1 MRVIIAGAGPAGM
14 VVARTLADRGHEVV
28 VLEKRDVPGG
38 KVSAWQDAD
47 GDWIESGLHVFFG
60 AYHNLLGFLEQYG
73 LGDTFSWKPAE
84 MIFASERHGL
94 AGIRFVP
101 WLPTPLNGLAGVAAF
116 KPLTLGDKLRMGLG
130 LIRPIFGDQRYVD
143 EQDNESYASWHLRHG
158 MGQRSLDEVMHTMA
172 LALNFQ
178 RADKVSAKLA
188 LTAMLHFAHEK
199 TAPMMALVKG
209 SPDTKIWRPL
219 IKQLEGLGGRVEL
232 GRKVTQIIHD
242 PVSNQVQGFLLDD
255 GSTITGDL
263 YVSAMPVHNLRKVLP
278 DSMRA
283 MPTFADLRHLKGS
296 PVITMQLF
304 FDRQIAGVDN
314 LLFSAGTHLS
324 VYADMAMVAPEY
336 HRGGKS
342 IMQFVVAPAEELI
355 KLPDD
360 ELVQFVMSEF
370 TRLHPIAREARLLKH
385 TIVRIP
391 NSVYQA
397 LPGVDKYRP
406 DQATPVGNF
415 FLAGDYTRQHF
426 LASIEGATISG
437 KQCVDRITEAFARGG
452 ITLATEAVPTHA

>member
-14 VVARTLADRGHEVV
+14 VVARTMVDRGHEVV

-60 AYHNLLGFLEQYG
+60 AYHNLLGFLDQYG
-73 LGDTFSWKPAE
+73 LGDTFNWKPAE

-94 AGIRFVP
+94 AGISFVP
-101 WLPTPLNGLAGVAAF
+101 WLPTPLNGLAGVAKF
-116 KPLTLGDKLRMGLG
+116 QPLTLGDKLRMGLG
-130 LIRPIFGDQRYVD
+130 LIRPIFGDQAYVD
-143 EQDNESYASWHLRHG
+143 QQDDESYASWHLRHG

-199 TAPMMALVKG
+199 NAPKMALVKG
-209 SPDTKIWRPL
+209 SPDTNIWRPL
-219 IKQLEGLGGRVEL
+219 IGQIEALGGKVEL
-232 GRKVTQIIHD
+232 GRKVTSIEHD
-242 PVSNQVQGFLLDD
+242 PLSNKVTGFLLDD
-255 GSTITGDL
+255 GSTITGDV

-278 DSMRA
+278 DSLRA
-283 MPTFADLRHLKGS
+283 DPYFDNLKHLKGS
-296 PVITMQLF
+296 PVITLQLF
-304 FDRQIAGVDN
+304 FDRRIAGVDN

-336 HRGGKS
+336 HNGNKS

-360 ELVQFVMSEF
+360 ELVRFVMDEF
-370 TRLHPIAREARLLKH
+370 TRLHPIAREATLLKH

-397 LPGVDKYRP
+397 RPGVDKYRP
-406 DQATPVGNF
+406 DQATPLDNF
-415 FLAGDYTRQHF
+415 FLAGDFTRQHF
-426 LASIEGATISG
+426 LASIEGATISA
-437 KQCVDRITEAFARGG
+437 KQCVDRITAAMARGAISPSG
-452 ITLATEAVPTHA
+452 MLSTAD

>member
-1 MRVIIAGAGPAGM
+1 MRVIIAGAGPAGF
-14 VVARTLADRGHEVV
+14 VVARTLVERGHEVV
-28 VLEKRDVPGG
+28 LLEKREVPGG

-47 GDWIESGLHVFFG
+47 GDWVESGLHVFFG
-60 AYHNLLGFLEQYG
+60 AYHNLLGFLDRYG
-73 LGDTFSWKPAE
+73 LGDTFNWKPAE

-101 WLPTPLNGLAGVAAF
+101 WLPTPLNGLAGVAGF
-116 KPLTLGDKLRMGLG
+116 KPLSLGDKLRMGLG
-130 LIRPIFGDQRYVD
+130 LMWPIFGDQAYVD
-143 EQDNESYASWHLRHG
+143 QQDDETYAAWHLRHG

-172 LALNFQ
+172 LALNFL
-178 RADKVSAKLA
+178 RADQVSAKLP

-199 TAPMMALVKG
+199 RAPMMALVKG
-209 SPDTKIWRPL
+209 SPDVNIWRPL
-219 IKQLEGLGGRVEL
+219 IRQIEGLGGQVLLGKKVAQIAYDPASNRV
-232 GRKVTQIIHD
+232 T
-242 PVSNQVQGFLLDD
+242 GFVLDD
-255 GSTITGDL
+255 GSTISGDI
-263 YVSAMPVHNLRKVLP
+263 YISAMPVHSLRKVLP
-278 DSMRA
+278 AS
-283 MPTFADLRHLKGS
+283 LRQLEYFDNLKHLKGA
-296 PVITMQLF
+296 PVITLQLF

-336 HRGGKS
+336 HQAGRS
-342 IMQFVVAPAEELI
+342 IMQFVVAPAAELI
-355 KLPDD
+355 RLPDAD
-360 ELVQFVMSEF
+360 LIRFVMDEF
-370 TRLHPIAREARLLKH
+370 VRLHPVAREARLLKH

-406 DQATPVGNF
+406 DQASPVSNL

-437 KQCVDRITEAFARGG
+437 LRCVDRITAAAAAGKL
-452 ITLATEAVPTHA
+452 TLAPRELVS

>member
-1 MRVIIAGAGPAGM
+1 
-14 VVARTLADRGHEVV
+14 VARTLIDRGHDVV
-28 VLEKRDVPGG
+28 LLEKRDVPGG

-47 GDWIESGLHVFFG
+47 GDWVESGLHVFFG
-60 AYHNLLGFLEQYG
+60 AYHNLLGFLDRYG
-73 LGDTFSWKPAE
+73 LGDTFNWKPAE

-94 AGIRFVP
+94 AGISFVP
-101 WLPTPLNGLAGVAAF
+101 WLPTPLNGLAGVAKF

-130 LIRPIFGDQRYVD
+130 LMRPIFGDQRYVD
-143 EQDNESYASWHLRHG
+143 EQDDQSYAAWHLRHG

-199 TAPMMALVKG
+199 NAPKMALVKG
-209 SPDTKIWRPL
+209 SPDTNIWRPL
-219 IKQLEGLGGRVEL
+219 IAQIEALGGRVEL
-232 GRKVTQIIHD
+232 GRKVTQILYD
-242 PVSNQVQGFLLDD
+242 EAANRVGGFELEGGEVVS
-255 GSTITGDL
+255 GDV
-263 YVSAMPVHNLRKVLP
+263 YVSAMPVHSLRKVIPPGLRRFP
-278 DSMRA
+278 YFD
-283 MPTFADLRHLKGS
+283 DLKHLKGS

-336 HRGGKS
+336 HNGGKS
-342 IMQFVVAPAEELI
+342 IMQFVVAPAAELI
-355 KLPDD
+355 NLPDD
-360 ELVQFVMSEF
+360 ELVAFVMEEF
-370 TRLHPIAREARLLKH
+370 RRLHPVAREAQLLKH

-406 DQATPVGNF
+406 DQASPVLNF
-415 FLAGDYTRQHF
+415 FLAGDYTQQHF
-426 LASIEGATISG
+426 LASIEGATISARR
-437 KQCVDRITEAFARGG
+437 CVERIEAA
-452 ITLATEAVPTHA
+452 LASGALAPAAEALAVD

>member
-1 MRVIIAGAGPAGM
+1 M
-14 VVARTLADRGHEVV
+14 VVARTLAERGHEVV

-38 KVSAWQDAD
+38 KVSAWRDAD
-47 GDWIESGLHVFFG
+47 GDWVESGLHVFFG
-60 AYHNLLGFLEQYG
+60 AYHNLLAFLDRCG
-73 LGDTFSWKPAE
+73 LGDTFNWKPAE

-94 AGIRFVP
+94 AGISFVP
-101 WLPTPLNGLAGVAAF
+101 WLPTPLNGLAGVAKF
-116 KPLTLGDKLRMGLG
+116 TPLTLGDKLRMGLG

-143 EQDNESYASWHLRHG
+143 QQDDQSYAAWHLRHG

-178 RADKVSAKLA
+178 RADRVSAKLA

-199 TAPMMALVKG
+199 NAPKMALVKG
-209 SPDTKIWRPL
+209 SPDVNIWRPL
-219 IKQLEGLGGRVEL
+219 IGQIERLGGQVLL
-232 GRKVTQIIHD
+232 GRRVAAIDHD
-242 PVSNQVQGFLLDD
+242 AEANTVRGFVLDD
-255 GSTITGDL
+255 GSTITGDV
-263 YVSAMPVHNLRKVLP
+263 YVSAMPVHSLRKVLP
-278 DSMRA
+278 DSLRA
-283 MPTFADLRHLKGS
+283 FDYFDNLKHLKGS

-336 HRGGKS
+336 HNGGKS
-342 IMQFVVAPAEELI
+342 IMQFVVAPAEQLI
-355 KLPDD
+355 SLPDD
-360 ELVQFVMSEF
+360 ELVRFVMDEF
-370 TRLHPIAREARLLKH
+370 TRLHPIAREATLLKH

-397 LPGVDKYRP
+397 LPGVDRYRP
-406 DQATPVGNF
+406 DQASPVGNL

-437 KQCVDRITEAFARGG
+437 LRCVERIDAAFARGD
-452 ITLATEAVPTHA
+452 LVPSGEMVA

>member
-14 VVARTLADRGHEVV
+14 VVARTLAERGHEVV

-60 AYHNLLGFLEQYG
+60 AYHNLLGFLKHVG
-73 LGDTFSWKPAE
+73 LDDTFNWKPAE
-84 MIFASERHGL
+84 MTFASEQHGL
-94 AGIRFVP
+94 AGIQFVP
-101 WLPTPLNGLAGVAAF
+101 WLPTPLNGLAGVVKF

-130 LIRPIFGDQRYVD
+130 LIRPIFGDQSYVD
-143 EQDNESYASWHLRHG
+143 QQDNETYASWHLRHG

-199 TAPMMALVKG
+199 QAPMMALVKG
-209 SPDTKIWRPL
+209 SPDINIWRPL
-219 IKQLEGLGGRVEL
+219 IGQIEALGGRVEL
-232 GRKVTQIIHD
+232 GRKVTMIEHD
-242 PVSNQVQGFLLDD
+242 PLSNQVTGFRLDD
-255 GSTITGDL
+255 GSLITGDA
-263 YVSAMPVHNLRKVLP
+263 YVSAMPVHNLRKVIP
-278 DSMRA
+278 DSLREYDY
-283 MPTFADLRHLKGS
+283 FANLKQLKGS
-296 PVITMQLF
+296 PVITLQLF

-336 HRGGKS
+336 HNGGKS
-342 IMQFVVAPAEELI
+342 IMQFVVAPADELI
-355 KLPDD
+355 KLPDA
-360 ELVQFVMSEF
+360 ELVAFVMEEF
-370 TRLHPIAREARLLKH
+370 RRLHPIAREAQLLKH

-406 DQATPVGNF
+406 DQASPVPNL
-415 FLAGDYTRQHF
+415 FLAGDFTQQHF
-426 LASIEGATISG
+426 LASIEGATISA
-437 KQCVDRITEAFARGG
+437 KRCVDRITDALARGELAPTVEAFGAY
-452 ITLATEAVPTHA
+452 

>member
-1 MRVIIAGAGPAGM
+1 MRIIIAGAGPAGF
-14 VVARTLADRGHEVV
+14 VVARTLVERGHEVV
-28 VLEKRDVPGG
+28 LLEKRDVPGG

-60 AYHNLLGFLEQYG
+60 AYHNLLDFLNRHG
-73 LGDTFSWKPAE
+73 LSDTFNWKPAE

-94 AGIRFVP
+94 AGISFVP
-101 WLPTPLNGLAGVAAF
+101 WLPVPLNGLAGVAKF
-116 KPLTLGDKLRMGLG
+116 TPLTLGDKLRMGLG
-130 LIRPIFGDQRYVD
+130 LLRPIFGDQAYVD
-143 EQDNESYASWHLRHG
+143 QQDEETYASWHLRHG
-158 MGQRSLDEVMHTMA
+158 MGQRSLDEVMHTMS
-172 LALNFQ
+172 LALNFL
-178 RADKVSAKLA
+178 RADKVSAKLP

-199 TAPMMALVKG
+199 QAPMMALVKG
-209 SPDTKIWRPL
+209 SPDTNIWRPL
-219 IKQLEGLGGRVEL
+219 IRQIEGLGGRVEL
-232 GRKVTQIIHD
+232 GRKVAGIEYD
-242 PVSNQVQGFLLDD
+242 EANNRVSGFLMDD
-255 GSTITGDL
+255 GSTVTGDV
-263 YVSAMPVHNLRKVLP
+263 YVSAMPVHSLRKVLP
-278 DSMRA
+278 AS
-283 MPTFADLRHLKGS
+283 LRKLEYFDNLKHLKGA

-336 HRGGKS
+336 HNGGRS

-355 KLPDD
+355 RLPDD
-360 ELVQFVMSEF
+360 ELVRFVMDEF
-370 TRLHPIAREARLLKH
+370 VRLHPVAREARLLKH

-406 DQATPVGNF
+406 DQASPVSNL

-437 KQCVDRITEAFARGG
+437 RRCVDRITEALARGV
-452 ITLATEAVPTHA
+452 IAPAREVIAAD

>member
-1 MRVIIAGAGPAGM
+1 MRVVIAGAGPAGM
-14 VVARTLADRGHEVV
+14 VVARTLAGRGHEVV

-38 KVSAWQDAD
+38 KVSAWRDAD
-47 GDWIESGLHVFFG
+47 GDWVESGLHVFFG
-60 AYHNLLGFLEQYG
+60 AYHNLLGFLNEHG
-73 LGDTFSWKPAE
+73 LGDTFNWKPAE

-94 AGIRFVP
+94 AGISFVP
-101 WLPTPLNGLAGVAAF
+101 WLPTPLNGLAGVARF
-116 KPLTLGDKLRMGLG
+116 TPLTLGDKLRMGLG
-130 LIRPIFGDQRYVD
+130 LLRPIFGDQAYVD
-143 EQDNESYASWHLRHG
+143 QQDDQSYAAWHLRHG

-178 RADKVSAKLA
+178 RADRVSAKLA

-199 TAPMMALVKG
+199 DAPRMALVKG
-209 SPDTKIWRPL
+209 SPDTNIWRPL
-219 IKQLEGLGGRVEL
+219 IGQLEGLGGQVLL
-232 GRKVTQIIHD
+232 GRKVAAMRYDGLANEI
-242 PVSNQVQGFLLDD
+242 QGFVLDD
-255 GSTITGDL
+255 GSLITGDV
-263 YVSAMPVHNLRKVLP
+263 YVSAMPVHSLRKALP
-278 DSMRA
+278 DELRS
-283 MPTFADLRHLKGS
+283 FAYFDNLRHLKGS

-336 HRGGKS
+336 HQGGRS
-342 IMQFVVAPAEELI
+342 VMQFVVAPAEQLI
-355 KLPDD
+355 GLPDD
-360 ELVQFVMSEF
+360 ELVRVVMDEFV
-370 TRLHPIAREARLLKH
+370 RLHPVAGEAQLLKH

-397 LPGVDKYRP
+397 LPGVDQYRP
-406 DQATPVGNF
+406 DQASPVRNL

-437 KQCVDRITEAFARGG
+437 KRCVERIESAVARGEVG
-452 ITLATEAVPTHA
+452 MLNVEC